1 MSDFSIV
8 ADSAC
13 DLTPE
18 ILEEFDIRIVP
29 LNARIGDEE
38 YVDYPDERG
47 IAPDAL
53 CEKLRSGL
61 PAQTSAPSLDLFTET
76 FEEILKEGRDI
87 LYIGFASTLSA
98 TFSTGAAAAAMLAER
113 YPDRRIITIDSYSAS
128 LGIGLLIYL
137 TAVRKREGAG
147 LEETAKYVEDMKFR
161 INHWFTVADLKYLRR
176 GGRLS
181 YAKAT
186 IGIALHIKP
195 VLHMDDDGHLTPV
208 SKVRGRARSLET
220 ISDKVAAMAVEPEK
234 QTVFICQCGCADEAA
249 EVAARIKET
258 AGVRNVII
266 GPIGPVISSHTG
278 PGTMGIFFV
287 GEHR

>member
-1 MSDFSIV
+1 MS
-8 ADSAC
+8 
-13 DLTPE
+13 T
-18 ILEEFDIRIVP
+18 
-29 LNARIGDEE
+29 
-38 YVDYPDERG
+38 
-47 IAPDAL
+47 
-53 CEKLRSGL
+53 SGL
-61 PAQTSAPSLDLFTET
+61 
-76 FEEILKEGRDI
+76 
-87 LYIGFASTLSA
+87 
-98 TFSTGAAAAAMLAER
+98 

>member
-18 ILEEFDIRIVP
+18 ILKEFDIRIVP

>member
-1 MSDFSIV
+1 MSDFSMI

-18 ILEEFDIRIVP
+18 ILREFDIGIVP

-38 YVDYPDERG
+38 FVDYPDERG
-47 IAPDAL
+47 ITPDEL
-53 CEKLRSGL
+53 CEKLRSGA
-61 PAQTSAPSLDLFTET
+61 PAQTSAPSLELFTET
-76 FEEILKEGRDI
+76 MEEILKAGRDI
-87 LYIGFASTLSA
+87 LYIGFSATLSA
-98 TFSTGAAAAAMLAER
+98 TYSTGTIAAGMLAEK
-113 YPDRRIITIDSYSAS
+113 YPDRRIITIDSCCAS

-137 TAVRKREGAG
+137 TALKKRAGAS
-147 LEETAKYVEDMKFR
+147 LDETAAYAEDMKMR

-195 VLHMDDDGHLTPV
+195 ILHMDDDGHLTPV
-208 SKVRGRARSLET
+208 SKVRGRSKSLEV
-220 ISDKVAAMAVEPEK
+220 ISDKVRAMAVKPEE
-234 QTVFICQCGCADEAA
+234 QTVFICQCGCLEEAE
-249 EVAARIKET
+249 EVAARIKAT
-258 AGVRNVII
+258 AGVKEVII

>member
-18 ILEEFDIRIVP
+18 ILKEFDIRIVP

-61 PAQTSAPSLDLFTET
+61 PAQTSAPSLDLFSET

-113 YPDRRIITIDSYSAS
+113 YPNRRIITIDSYSAS

-249 EVAARIKET
+249 EVAARIKKT

>member
-18 ILEEFDIRIVP
+18 ILKEFDIRLVP
-29 LNARIGDEE
+29 LNARIGAEE
-38 YVDYPDERG
+38 YVDYPDARG

-161 INHWFTVADLKYLRR
+161 INHWFTVADLKYLMR

>member
-18 ILEEFDIRIVP
+18 ILKEFDIRIVP

-195 VLHMDDDGHLTPV
+195 ILHMDDDGHLTPV

-258 AGVRNVII
+258 AGVKDVII

>member
-18 ILEEFDIRIVP
+18 ILKEFDIRVVP

-76 FEEILKEGRDI
+76 FEEILKEGRDV

-195 VLHMDDDGHLTPV
+195 ILHMDDDGHLTPV

-249 EVAARIKET
+249 EVAAHIKET

>member
-18 ILEEFDIRIVP
+18 ILKEFDIRIVP

-61 PAQTSAPSLDLFTET
+61 PAQTSAPSLDLFSET

-249 EVAARIKET
+249 EVAARIKKT

>member
-18 ILEEFDIRIVP
+18 ILKEFDIRIVP

-278 PGTMGIFFV
+278 PGTRGIFFV

>member
-18 ILEEFDIRIVP
+18 ILKEFDIRIVP

-98 TFSTGAAAAAMLAER
+98 TFSTGAAAAAMLDER
-113 YPDRRIITIDSYSAS
+113 YPNRRIITIDSYSAS

-208 SKVRGRARSLET
+208 SKVRGRARSHET

-249 EVAARIKET
+249 EVAARIKKT

>member
-1 MSDFSIV
+1 MSEFSIV
-8 ADSAC
+8 SDSAC
-13 DLTPE
+13 DLPPE
-18 ILEEFDIRIVP
+18 ILREFDIRIVP

-76 FEEILKEGRDI
+76 FEDILKEGRDV
-87 LYIGFASTLSA
+87 LYIGFASSLSA
-98 TFSTGAAAAAMLAER
+98 TYNTGSTAAKFLADK
-113 YPDRRIITIDSYSAS
+113 YPERRIITIDSYSAS
-128 LGIGLLIYL
+128 LGFGLLVYL
-137 TAVRKREGAG
+137 TAIKKRGGAD

-161 INHWFTVADLKYLRR
+161 VNHWFTVADLKYLRR

-181 YAKAT
+181 YARAT

-208 SKVRGRARSLET
+208 SKVRGRAQSLKI
-220 ISDKVAAMAVEPEK
+220 ISEKVAAMAVRPEE

-249 EVAARIKET
+249 EVAEHIKET
-258 AGVRNVII
+258 AGVREVII

>member
-18 ILEEFDIRIVP
+18 ILKEFDIRIVP

-61 PAQTSAPSLDLFTET
+61 PAQTSAPSLDLFSET

-113 YPDRRIITIDSYSAS
+113 YPNRRIITIDSYSAS

>member
-1 MSDFSIV
+1 MSEFSIV
-8 ADSAC
+8 SDSAC

-18 ILEEFDIRIVP
+18 ILKEFDIRIVP
-29 LNARIGDEE
+29 LNARIGDKE

-47 IAPDAL
+47 IAPDEL

-61 PAQTSAPSLDLFTET
+61 PAQTSAPSLELFTET

-98 TFSTGAAAAAMLAER
+98 TYSTGSAAAGFLADK
-113 YPDRRIITIDSYSAS
+113 YPERRIITIDSYSAS
-128 LGIGLLIYL
+128 LGFGLLVYL
-137 TAVRKREGAG
+137 TAIRKRGGAG
-147 LEETAKYVEDMKFR
+147 LEETAKYAEDMKFR
-161 INHWFTVADLKYLRR
+161 VNHWFTVADLKYLRR

-181 YAKAT
+181 YARAT

-195 VLHMDDDGHLTPV
+195 ILHMDDDGHLTPV
-208 SKVRGRARSLET
+208 SKVRGRAQSLKI
-220 ISDKVAAMAVEPEK
+220 ISEKVAAMAVRPEE
-234 QTVFICQCGCADEAA
+234 QTVFICQCGCAEEAA
-249 EVAARIKET
+249 EVAEHIKET
-258 AGVRNVII
+258 AGVKEVII

>member
-1 MSDFSIV
+1 MSEFSIV
-8 ADSAC
+8 SDSAC
-13 DLTPE
+13 DLLPE
-18 ILEEFDIRIVP
+18 ILREFDIRIVP

-76 FEEILKEGRDI
+76 FEDILKEGRDV
-87 LYIGFASTLSA
+87 LYIGFASSLSA
-98 TFSTGAAAAAMLAER
+98 TYNTGSTAAKFLADK
-113 YPDRRIITIDSYSAS
+113 YPERRIITIDSYSAS
-128 LGIGLLIYL
+128 LGFGLLVYL
-137 TAVRKREGAG
+137 TAIKKRGGAD

-161 INHWFTVADLKYLRR
+161 VNHWFTVADLKYLRR

-181 YAKAT
+181 YARAT

-208 SKVRGRARSLET
+208 SKVRGRAQSLKI
-220 ISDKVAAMAVEPEK
+220 ISEKVAAMAVRPEE

-249 EVAARIKET
+249 EVAEHIKET
-258 AGVRNVII
+258 AGVREVII

>member
-18 ILEEFDIRIVP
+18 ILKEFDIRIVP

-249 EVAARIKET
+249 EVAAHIKET

>member
-18 ILEEFDIRIVP
+18 ILKEFDIRIVP

-113 YPDRRIITIDSYSAS
+113 YPNRRIITIDSYSAS

-220 ISDKVAAMAVEPEK
+220 ISDKVAALAVEPEK

-258 AGVRNVII
+258 AGVKDVII

>member
-18 ILEEFDIRIVP
+18 ILKEFDIRIVP

-287 GEHR
+287 GDHR